1 MGISRQDQAEQFVE
15 TLQPDVAEAII
26 EAASTGADN
35 EVEAAAP
42 AAAAATADASQEEM
56 EEPHVKGKVV
66 NFVLIGIA
74 FGVLVGCLVFAGEG
88 SDLVEALSN
97 MEWPWL
103 FASIVLIFAYWLL
116 EAGNMQVFALEMWP
130 GFRFSKTWMVTMIG
144 QYFNCITPLSSG
156 GQPFQAY
163 YYSRFGMPLSKSMPM
178 LLCRFITYQI
188 ATTTFCALMLLLRFN
203 YFSEQYP
210 YLMVLV
216 GIGFAGGMV
225 LLLGLL
231 ALAFM
236 HKTTLK
242 VVGWFL
248 KLGNKLHLIRDY
260 SAMVAK
266 TTATLDDAY
275 KEVSYLVHKPKLLFK
290 CIGLT
295 FVQLTE
301 YFAIS
306 YTVACGL
313 GVEGADPLTTI
324 ACQSFVYMIS
334 SFVPTPGAMGAA
346 EGSYAVFMSAIY
358 PNASTVA
365 LSVFV
370 WRLLTFYLPIVVGA
384 CITLWVNRGKKANH
398 AME

>member
-1 MGISRQDQAEQFVE
+1 MESAEE
-15 TLQPDVAEAII
+15 EI
-26 EAASTGADN
+26 EDLK
-35 EVEAAAP
+35 
-42 AAAAATADASQEEM
+42 EM
-56 EEPHVKGKVV
+56 EEPHVKGKIL
-66 NFVLIGIA
+66 NFALIIVA
-74 FGVLVGCLVFAGEG
+74 FLVLVGCLVFAGEG
-88 SDLVEALSN
+88 SDLLEALNN
-97 MEWPWL
+97 MEWHWL
-103 FASIVLIFAYWLL
+103 VASIGLIIFYWIL
-116 EAGNMQVFALEMWP
+116 EAGNMQVFANEMWP
-130 GFRFSKTWMVTMIG
+130 GFKFIKTWMVTMIG

-163 YYSRFGMPLSKSMPM
+163 YYARFGMPLSKSMPM

-188 ATTTFCALMLLLRFN
+188 TTTTFCALVLIVRFN

-210 YLMVLV
+210 HLMVLV
-216 GIGFAGGMV
+216 GIGFIGGMV

-236 HKTTLK
+236 RKTTLR
-242 VVGWFL
+242 VVKWFI
-248 KLGNKLHLIRDY
+248 KLMSKIRIVKNYDETIE
-260 SAMVAK
+260 K
-266 TTATLDDAY
+266 TTTTLDDAY
-275 KEVSYLVHKPKLLFK
+275 KEVHYLVRKPKLLLK
-290 CIGLT
+290 SIGLT
-295 FVQLTE
+295 FVQLTG

-313 GVEGADPLTTI
+313 GVVGADFLTII

-358 PNASTVA
+358 PNTSAIA

-384 CITLWVNRGKKANH
+384 VITLWINRDKKDKAH
-398 AME
+398 DKK